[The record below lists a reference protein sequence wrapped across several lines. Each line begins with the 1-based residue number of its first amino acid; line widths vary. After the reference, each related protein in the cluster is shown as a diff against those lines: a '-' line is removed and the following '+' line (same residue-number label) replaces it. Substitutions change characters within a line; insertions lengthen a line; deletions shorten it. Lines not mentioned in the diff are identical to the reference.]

1 MPYRMSPGRTRYF
14 FARSSGPRHL
24 HRLTPPF
31 APRRAADLKD
41 RAGQSDWAG
50 PFELNRFR
58 ATSAAAA
65 APKSRIMGGAG
76 TGVPPVEL
84 LLVVPPLL
92 LELELEEVEVELPV
106 DEDVEELELPKL
118 EVPPELLEAELDEDE
133 VLEEEDVTPL
143 LVLVELPPVLVEPD
157 RK

>member
-92 LELELEEVEVELPV
+92 LELELEEVEVELLV
-106 DEDVEELELPKL
+106 DEDVEELRSEEHTSELQSLMRISYAVFCL
-118 EVPPELLEAELDEDE
+118 EKKKADL
-133 VLEEEDVTPL
+133 TT
-143 LVLVELPPVLVEPD
+143 
-157 RK
+157 R